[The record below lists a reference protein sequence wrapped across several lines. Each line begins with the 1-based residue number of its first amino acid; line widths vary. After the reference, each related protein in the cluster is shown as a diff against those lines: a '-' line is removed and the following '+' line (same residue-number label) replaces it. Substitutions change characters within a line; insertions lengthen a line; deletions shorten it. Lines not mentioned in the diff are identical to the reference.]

1 MFKGQLF
8 YLGHRCLQVGGFT
21 GTILKRSNLD
31 DGSFGSYTKPL
42 IIAKMIAIPII
53 FREFTFRNDIN
64 YGHAQLPLTLKLN
77 VQYY

>member
-21 GTILKRSNLD
+21 GTILKRSILD
-31 DGSFGSYTKPL
+31 DRSFGSYTKSL